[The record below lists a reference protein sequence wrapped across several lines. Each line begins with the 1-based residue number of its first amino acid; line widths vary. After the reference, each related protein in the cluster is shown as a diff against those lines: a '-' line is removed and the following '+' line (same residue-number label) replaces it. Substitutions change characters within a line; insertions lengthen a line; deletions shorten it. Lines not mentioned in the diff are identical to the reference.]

1 MTKKPILLN
10 IPVDI
15 YSKLVEKAGKG
26 SVTKYI
32 LEELKKSLE

>member
-10 IPVDI
+10 IPMDI
-15 YSKLVEKAGKG
+15 YAKLVEKAGKG

-32 LEELKKSLE
+32 LDQITKSLE